1 MYALIQLPVIITA
14 EPVSGHPLMQKLNR
28 TNLCGQHKKPP
39 YAGI

>member
-1 MYALIQLPVIITA
+1 MEIPMLKKLRNSHKKPHTA
-14 EPVSGHPLMQKLNR
+14 KQNVNR